1 MTNDRRFLYDLSQTE
16 VIARSDDAELRSMSS
31 VEIAVELEGAGLNAA
46 KLVDRVCTSTDAM
59 RKNAML
65 AKRMHIEKADVRRR
79 AILLVFMA
87 FLGLGATV
95 FAIIGAAAAPE
106 SISEA
111 ARKLFV
117 LIFVGGVGLFLV
129 SLLATLHVLWNA
141 YVYKAILAEVAS
153 EETEELV
160 SAIDQIR
167 AATPAITVTQL
178 VVLLKQNPVWD
189 KHHPTQIT

>member
-1 MTNDRRFLYDLSQTE
+1 MTNDPRFLYDLSQTE
-16 VIARSDDAELRSMSS
+16 MIARSDDTEIRSMSS
-31 VEIAVELEGAGLNAA
+31 VEIAVELEDAGLNAA
-46 KLVDRVCTSTDAM
+46 KLVDRVRTSTDAK

-87 FLGLGATV
+87 FLGVGATV
-95 FAIIGAAAAPE
+95 FAIVGASVAPE

-111 ARKLFV
+111 ARRLFV
-117 LIFVGGVGLFLV
+117 LIFVGGIGLLIV

-141 YVYKAILAEVAS
+141 YVHKAILAEVAS

-167 AATPAITVTQL
+167 ATTPTITVTQL
-178 VVLLKQNPVWD
+178 VVLLKQTPVWD
-189 KHHPTQIT
+189 RCHPTQTT

>member
-1 MTNDRRFLYDLSQTE
+1 MTNDRGFLYDLSQAE
-16 VIARSDDAELRSMSS
+16 VIARSDDAEIRSMSS

-46 KLVDRVCTSTDAM
+46 KLVDRVRTSTDAM

-65 AKRMHIEKADVRRR
+65 AKRMHIERSDVRRR

-87 FLGLGATV
+87 FLGLGVTIFSV
-95 FAIIGAAAAPE
+95 IGASVAPE

-111 ARKLFV
+111 ARKLFI
-117 LIFVGGVGLFLV
+117 LIFVGGIGLFLV

-160 SAIDQIR
+160 SEIDQIR
-167 AATPAITVTQL
+167 AKTPAMTVTQL
-178 VVLLKQNPVWD
+178 VVLLKQNPAWD
-189 KHHPTQIT
+189 KHNPA